1 MAGLRLK
8 SVRRSCNAGGSWSD
22 GKTWKLTFKVPL
34 QTDKNANVEGIDF
47 YQRRF
52 AVTIV

>member
-1 MAGLRLK
+1 MARLGLK
-8 SVRRSCNAGGSWSD
+8 SVRRSCSAGGVWSD
-22 GKTWKLTFKVPL
+22 VKTLELTVKIPL
-34 QTDKNANVEGIDF
+34 QTDKNANVQGIDF

>member
-1 MAGLRLK
+1 MGA
-8 SVRRSCNAGGSWSD
+8 NIED
-22 GKTWKLTFKVPL
+22 TM
-34 QTDKNANVEGIDF
+34 TDKNANVQGIDF